1 MAAMD
6 AGKLIPLLY
15 HPYTAISAIEGT
27 YSDGCTKTEKYAIC
41 GKRVR
46 FLLSVGGSTLV
57 VLTRRNTLDIK
68 RNDIHCYL
76 FTSYRKSTFQKVQ
89 KPVM

>member
-6 AGKLIPLLY
+6 AGRLIPLLY
-15 HPYTAISAIEGT
+15 HSYTAISAIEGT
-27 YSDGCTKTEKYAIC
+27 YSDGCTKTEKCATC

-46 FLLSVGGSTLV
+46 FFLSVGGSTLV

-68 RNDIHCYL
+68 RNNIH
-76 FTSYRKSTFQKVQ
+76 SYPFIFHIKSWDQE
-89 KPVM
+89 

>member
-1 MAAMD
+1 MD

-15 HPYTAISAIEGT
+15 HLYTAISAIEGT
-27 YSDGCTKTEKYAIC
+27 YSDGCTRTEKYAIC
-41 GKRVR
+41 GKRVS
-46 FLLSVGGSTLV
+46 FFSSVGGSTLV

-76 FTSYRKSTFQKVQ
+76 FIFHIKSWDQE
-89 KPVM
+89 